1 MTYEVQT
8 YTLCAGWINIWTE
21 GLDTLVTFDTY
32 DEAQKE
38 LQDFLIEL
46 ANAVQAGHLDDF
58 SPEDY
63 RIGKVAP

>member
-8 YTLCAGWINIWTE
+8 YTLCAGWINLWTE

-32 DEAQKE
+32 EDAQNE

-46 ANAVQAGHLDDF
+46 AHAVQAGHLDDF

-63 RIGKVAP
+63 RIGKVAL